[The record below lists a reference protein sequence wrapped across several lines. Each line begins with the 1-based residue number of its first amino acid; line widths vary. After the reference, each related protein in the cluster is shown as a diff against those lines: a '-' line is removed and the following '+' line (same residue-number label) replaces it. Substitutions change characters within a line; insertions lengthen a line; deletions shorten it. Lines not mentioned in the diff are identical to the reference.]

1 MDGDDDRWGHVHRD
15 IFGEILK
22 RLPPI
27 SGRRRIR
34 LICRRWR
41 DGVDEMEPEMA
52 TTMRAKPLAVLKD
65 SRSRTLSAFVVDG
78 LPPAPRRATTRCIFQ
93 HVDDGGGGGGHH
105 RHRYDRWPNNVGDQ
119 VVGTC
124 NGILLLAHSRYVG
137 SHTLVL
143 LNSATGERLV
153 VQPPPKAKEIMGGSA
168 ALSFAY
174 HPLTGEYKVVHLP
187 VSSWKRTL
195 AVAEVLTVGD
205 GDASWRQVPA
215 PAGSTCYLSWG
226 VVSVDGATSPPP
238 PPTTATMGVDNGGCH
253 LTEVGGRLGVAI
265 ATSQRGTTNVE
276 VWVLHGRGDK
286 QHWIRWCSMQG
297 LQQNRKIG
305 HPCFAFDKY
314 VLTNVHHR
322 MYSERSNLKYMCLPP
337 PVDDDGIILMRFDEK
352 ADVQVTLLNTSFELR
367 LFAHVETSEPL
378 EIYKKKNVKS

>member
-34 LICRRWR
+34 LVCRRWR

-52 TTMRAKPLAVLKD
+52 ATMRAKPLAVLKD
-65 SRSRTLSAFVVDG
+65 SRRRTLSAFVVDG

-93 HVDDGGGGGGHH
+93 HVDDGGGAGGHH

-124 NGILLLAHSRYVG
+124 NGILLLAHCRYVG

-153 VQPPPKAKEIMGGSA
+153 VQPPLKAKEILGGSA

-187 VSSWKRTL
+187 VSSWKRAL

-205 GDASWRQVPA
+205 GDGGATSWRQVPA

-226 VVSVDGATSPPP
+226 VVSVDGATYWVGKGGKIMSLDLEHEIIAEVKQLPLMMEAHNVSSPPP

-265 ATSQRGTTNVE
+265 ATSQRGTTDVE
-276 VWVLHGRGDK
+276 VYH
-286 QHWIRWCSMQG
+286 
-297 LQQNRKIG
+297 
-305 HPCFAFDKY
+305 CFC
-314 VLTNVHHR
+314 VILTN
-322 MYSERSNLKYMCLPP
+322 
-337 PVDDDGIILMRFDEK
+337 
-352 ADVQVTLLNTSFELR
+352 
-367 LFAHVETSEPL
+367 
-378 EIYKKKNVKS
+378 

>member
-124 NGILLLAHSRYVG
+124 NGILLLAHSRYLDLWG
-137 SHTLVL
+137 
-143 LNSATGERLV
+143 GRLSLGV
-153 VQPPPKAKEIMGGSA
+153 EGMAWWS
-168 ALSFAY
+168 
-174 HPLTGEYKVVHLP
+174 
-187 VSSWKRTL
+187 
-195 AVAEVLTVGD
+195 GD
-205 GDASWRQVPA
+205 GRC
-215 PAGSTCYLSWG
+215 AGWPWAG
-226 VVSVDGATSPPP
+226 M
-238 PPTTATMGVDNGGCH
+238 TTATPFGTVPLLGGV
-253 LTEVGGRLGVAI
+253 
-265 ATSQRGTTNVE
+265 
-276 VWVLHGRGDK
+276 VL
-286 QHWIRWCSMQG
+286 
-297 LQQNRKIG
+297 
-305 HPCFAFDKY
+305 
-314 VLTNVHHR
+314 VLTPHNTKNPLRAMVALVDSCNVL
-322 MYSERSNLKYMCLPP
+322 EAL
-337 PVDDDGIILMRFDEK
+337 
-352 ADVQVTLLNTSFELR
+352 QV
-367 LFAHVETSEPL
+367 
-378 EIYKKKNVKS
+378 

>member
-34 LICRRWR
+34 LVCRRWR

-52 TTMRAKPLAVLKD
+52 TPTTATTMRAKPLAVLKD
-65 SRSRTLSAFVVDG
+65 RHSRTLSAFVVDG
-78 LPPAPRRATTRCIFQ
+78 LPPAPRCTTRCIFQ
-93 HVDDGGGGGGHH
+93 HVDGGGGGHHH

-124 NGILLLAHSRYVG
+124 NGIVLLAQSRYVG

-143 LNSATGERLV
+143 LNRATGERLV
-153 VQPPPKAKEIMGGSA
+153 VQPPPKAKEILGGSA
-168 ALSFAY
+168 ALSFPY

-195 AVAEVLTVGD
+195 AVAELLTVGD
-205 GDASWRQVPA
+205 GDGGAASWRQVPA

-226 VVSVDGATSPPP
+226 VVSVDGATYWV
-238 PPTTATMGVDNGGCH
+238 GKGGKIMSLDLEH
-253 LTEVGGRLGVAI
+253 EII
-265 ATSQRGTTNVE
+265 AE

-286 QHWIRWCSMQG
+286 QHWVRWCSMQG
-297 LQQNRKIG
+297 LQHNRKIG
-305 HPCFAFDKY
+305 YPCFAFDKY
-314 VLTNVHHR
+314 VLTNVHHQL
-322 MYSERSNLKYMCLPP
+322 YSERSNIKYMCLPP
-337 PVDDDGIILMRFDEK
+337 PVEDDGIILMRFDEK
-352 ADVQVTLLNTSFELR
+352 TDVQVTMLNTSFELR

-378 EIYKKKNVKS
+378 GIYKKNIKA